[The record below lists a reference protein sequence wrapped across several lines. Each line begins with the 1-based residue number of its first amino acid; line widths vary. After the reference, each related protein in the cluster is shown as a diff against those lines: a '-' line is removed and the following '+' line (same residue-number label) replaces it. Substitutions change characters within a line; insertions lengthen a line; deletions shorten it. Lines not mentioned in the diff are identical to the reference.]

1 MRKHLRLTCIEL
13 ERGIGQSRG
22 LCLARR
28 SGPARGAGELG
39 PGRRVGRINLD
50 QAGAGASRS
59 TAQTLL
65 FGPGGRLF
73 VPISNIG
80 VDGVDTGA
88 IRRYRRDC
96 IPTATRTCFANFVR
110 SGGKLGQ
117 GWHLTFGKIRAGT
130 PAYDN

>member
-1 MRKHLRLTCIEL
+1 M
-13 ERGIGQSRG
+13 
-22 LCLARR
+22 
-28 SGPARGAGELG
+28 
-39 PGRRVGRINLD
+39 GRINLD

-88 IRRYRRDC
+88 IRRYRLDC
-96 IPTATRTCFANFVR
+96 ISTATRTCFANFVR

-117 GWHLTFGKIRAGT
+117 GWYLTFGQDQGRHSCLRQLNLCRA
-130 PAYDN
+130 PAGGYELEP